1 MKKKLLLGLT
11 VLGAASMLCGFDS
24 AETADSLYQKMLDA
38 TADASGASMSMGMNL
53 DAAINV
59 SDGTTDSSLGITM
72 SGTFDVN
79 ATMDPVATEL
89 VGSMDLS
96 ALGQGQHMEMKSY
109 SVTAEDGGLETY
121 SFTKESTDDEGSWA
135 YNKDSN
141 IDMTSL
147 MDLSKSLT
155 AADMAD
161 WGLTFTLAPEAAT
174 VNGTE
179 CYELST
185 VIDSSTLDTVLKK
198 VSELAGEDLTS
209 DQDVA
214 MAMQYLDGLKLNI
227 TYYVDAATYLP
238 VSVTMDMND
247 SDLTVLNSLIASTLA
262 SEEGTS
268 AELVLNDFSINATTS
283 YGDVAAITVPQE
295 AIDAVAAGEATSLDD
310 VAENLVAD
318 AETEAAEATT
328 EAVAE

>member
-24 AETADSLYQKMLDA
+24 AETADSLYQKMTDA
-38 TADASGASMSMGMNL
+38 TADVSGMSMSMGMNL

-59 SDGTTDSSLGITM
+59 RDGTTDSSLGITM
-72 SGTFDVN
+72 NGTFDVN
-79 ATMDPVATEL
+79 ATMDPVATEMT
-89 VGSMDLS
+89 GSIDLS
-96 ALGQGQHMEMKSY
+96 ALGQGQHIEMKNY

-121 SFTKESTDDEGSWA
+121 SFTKESADDEGSWA
-135 YNKDSN
+135 YSKDAN

-155 AADMAD
+155 AADLAD

-179 CYELST
+179 CYQLTT
-185 VIDSSTLDTVLKK
+185 VIDSSTLDTVLNK

-209 DQDVA
+209 DANVA
-214 MAMQYLDGLKLNI
+214 TAMQYLDGLKLNI
-227 TYYVDAATYLP
+227 TYFVDAATYLP
-238 VSVTMDMND
+238 VSMTMDMND
-247 SDLTVLNSLIASTLA
+247 SDLTVLNSLIASALA
-262 SEEGTS
+262 SEDGTS

-283 YGDVAAITVPQE
+283 YGDVATITVPQE
-295 AIDAVAAGEATSLDD
+295 AIDAVAAGDATSLDNVAD
-310 VAENLVAD
+310 NLIAEAETGAVEETTEVVAE
-318 AETEAAEATT
+318 
-328 EAVAE
+328 

>member
-24 AETADSLYQKMLDA
+24 AETADSLYQKMSDA
-38 TADASGASMSMGMNL
+38 TADVSGMSMNMGMNL

-79 ATMDPVATEL
+79 ATMDPVATEV

-135 YNKDSN
+135 YNKDSS

-155 AADMAD
+155 AADLAD

-214 MAMQYLDGLKLNI
+214 MAMQYLDGLKNI

-238 VSVTMDMND
+238 VSMTMDMND
-247 SDLTVLNSLIASTLA
+247 SDLTVLNSLIASALA

-295 AIDAVAAGEATSLDD
+295 AIGAVAAGEAASLDD

-318 AETEAAEATT
+318 AETEAAEAAT

>member
-24 AETADSLYQKMLDA
+24 AETADSLYQKMSDA
-38 TADASGASMSMGMNL
+38 TADVSGMSMNMGMNL

-79 ATMDPVATEL
+79 ATMDPVATEV

-135 YNKDSN
+135 YNKDSS

-155 AADMAD
+155 AADLAD

-209 DQDVA
+209 D
-214 MAMQYLDGLKLNI
+214 
-227 TYYVDAATYLP
+227 
-238 VSVTMDMND
+238 
-247 SDLTVLNSLIASTLA
+247 
-262 SEEGTS
+262 
-268 AELVLNDFSINATTS
+268 
-283 YGDVAAITVPQE
+283 
-295 AIDAVAAGEATSLDD
+295 
-310 VAENLVAD
+310 
-318 AETEAAEATT
+318 
-328 EAVAE
+328 

>member
-1 MKKKLLLGLT
+1 M
-11 VLGAASMLCGFDS
+11 
-24 AETADSLYQKMLDA
+24 
-38 TADASGASMSMGMNL
+38 
-53 DAAINV
+53 
-59 SDGTTDSSLGITM
+59 
-72 SGTFDVN
+72 
-79 ATMDPVATEL
+79 
-89 VGSMDLS
+89 
-96 ALGQGQHMEMKSY
+96 
-109 SVTAEDGGLETY
+109 
-121 SFTKESTDDEGSWA
+121 
-135 YNKDSN
+135 
-141 IDMTSL
+141 
-147 MDLSKSLT
+147 
-155 AADMAD
+155 
-161 WGLTFTLAPEAAT
+161 
-174 VNGTE
+174 
-179 CYELST
+179 
-185 VIDSSTLDTVLKK
+185 IDSSTLDTVLKK

-295 AIDAVAAGEATSLDD
+295 AIDAVAAGEAASLDD

-318 AETEAAEATT
+318 AETEAAEAAT